1 MKYLFCILIGYLLGC
16 LSPSA
21 LVAKITGTDLR
32 RSGTKNLGSTNV
44 SLVIGKWWGLF
55 VMAFDI
61 MKSYLACKIATHLV
75 EMPHIGLVVGLFA
88 VAGHVFPFYMNFK
101 GGKGLAPYAGLV
113 LAYNHWIFLFLLVT
127 CTALLIILNHG
138 YVMSYSAAILFCIIS
153 TALSRDLWV
162 LILTATAGALI
173 MWRHRG
179 NVRQAHEGTDM
190 NVREYV
196 AKLFKKKSK
205 SNKKSSNDE
214 NEDDSSNN

>member
-138 YVMSYSAAILFCIIS
+138 YIMSYSAAILFCIIS
-153 TALSRDLWV
+153 SALSRDVWV
-162 LILTATAGALI
+162 FILTALAGALI

-190 NVREYV
+190 NVRAYV
-196 AKLFKKKSK
+196 AKLFKRH
-205 SNKKSSNDE
+205 KKSS
-214 NEDDSSNN
+214 DSSDNEENK